1 MMGHSGCDP
10 FVQVTRFKCGGIS
23 LGLNWAH
30 VLGDALSATEFMN
43 RWGPIVS
50 GLQPNNKAPNIPKSD
65 TEIEG
70 SKKESPSVKR
80 VDPVGDHWITSN
92 NCQMVTFSF
101 HITATQ
107 LANLRA
113 EISGHNQFPIFES
126 ICAIIW
132 HCVVK
137 VREWAQPEV
146 VTICKSDLRKPTNGI
161 LGNTQI
167 IGTVEAE
174 FSIIETSPKKL
185 ATLLVNQVVDGRSQ
199 IEELVESD
207 GGVSDFIVYGAKLTF
222 VDLEEANCYGLELN
236 GHKPDFVY
244 HTIQGVGDEGAV
256 LVIPGPKESCK
267 DSDKERIVTII
278 FPENQVAELKSELVK
293 NGLLLDDNLA

>member
-1 MMGHSGCDP
+1 M
-10 FVQVTRFKCGGIS
+10 
-23 LGLNWAH
+23 
-30 VLGDALSATEFMN
+30 
-43 RWGPIVS
+43 S

-65 TEIEG
+65 TQIEG

-80 VDPVGDHWITSN
+80 VDPVGDHMITSN

-167 IGTVEAE
+167 IGTVEAD
-174 FSIIETSPKKL
+174 FSII
-185 ATLLVNQVVDGRSQ
+185 
-199 IEELVESD
+199 
-207 GGVSDFIVYGAKLTF
+207 
-222 VDLEEANCYGLELN
+222 
-236 GHKPDFVY
+236 
-244 HTIQGVGDEGAV
+244 
-256 LVIPGPKESCK
+256 
-267 DSDKERIVTII
+267 
-278 FPENQVAELKSELVK
+278 
-293 NGLLLDDNLA
+293 